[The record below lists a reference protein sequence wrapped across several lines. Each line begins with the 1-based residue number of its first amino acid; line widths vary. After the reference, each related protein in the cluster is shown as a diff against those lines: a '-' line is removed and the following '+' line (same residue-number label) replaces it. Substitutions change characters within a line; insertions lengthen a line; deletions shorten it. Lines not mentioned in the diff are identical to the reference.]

1 MLAVALII
9 LARLFYIQVIDS
21 SYKLSA
27 DNNVLRRVRVYP
39 ARGNVYDRNGQILM
53 YNQAA
58 YDMMVIP
65 KQVQA
70 MDTMAFCDL
79 VNISPDEFKTSLA
92 EAKGYSKFKPSL
104 FIKQLS
110 AEQYGAIQEQL
121 YKYPGFYTVPR
132 TLRYYPRP
140 IAAHLLGYVG
150 EVNES
155 TIKEQPYYEMGD
167 YIGISG
173 LERSHEEE
181 LRGVKGVNI
190 FLVDVHNRII
200 SSYAQGAY
208 DTMAITGTDLHL
220 SLDAKLQEFG
230 EYLMQGRKGS
240 IVALDPSTG
249 EILALV
255 SCPSYDPNLLVGR
268 ARSNNFRMLDTSS
281 DKPLFNRA
289 LMAMYPPG
297 STFKVVN
304 GLIGLQEG
312 VVHANTAFHCGGR
325 YPYGRGVGCHNH
337 PDAQSMA
344 QAVMMS
350 CNPYFCHVFRRT
362 IDNPKYPN
370 IETAFE
376 AWRRYLSRF
385 GLGHKLNVDLPGE
398 LPGIVPTVDFYNR
411 YFRKGGWNSLTIL
424 SLSIGQG
431 ELSFTPLQL
440 ANMAAIIA
448 NRGHYYT
455 PHVTRCTPGDTRY
468 DTVHNTG
475 IDSEHFEAIVAGM
488 SASVNS
494 PIGWGGTSWRAHSS
508 EVEICGKTGTS
519 QNPHGE
525 DHSVF
530 IAFAPRDNPKIAIS
544 VFIENAGFGGT
555 WAAPIGGLMVEKY
568 LFDTIYNRNMLEF
581 IEFER
586 KRLIELQKPQD
597 SLKIPITD
605 TVPSKG
611 DEADSKRNKLMH
623 YPKTW
628 ITDTTRSPLP
638 PRRFL

>member
-611 DEADSKRNKLMH
+611 DDADSKRNKLMH

>member
-611 DEADSKRNKLMH
+611 DEADSKRNKLIH